1 LRVLIIT
8 SSNPEKTS
16 GRVAIDF
23 MNALK
28 IHDLEVK
35 ILTKEYGVYL
45 DKSISYVENRF
56 ESFKKSLFT
65 FPLRLINRILRTF
78 NLSLRSKTDPKYCDH
93 GFDIRKREFST
104 RRIVS
109 EVSGFSPDAI
119 IIMFMQNFLTF
130 ENLFELQEIYHVPIY
145 IYLMDMAPMTGGCHY
160 AWNCDGYK
168 FNCGSCPAL
177 YSQNPSDESALN
189 FIYKKDLLTR
199 GDFVPIAASSWQK
212 QQLES
217 SSLFRHSKK
226 GFILSPTDENLFK
239 PVLKDVAR
247 SAFNI
252 DQDKKVIFL
261 GSVNYASERKGS
273 KEASMALKHLSTLMS
288 IEERSNVQILVTGS
302 LKPKFEDFGFN
313 VNFVGNLDYDS
324 LVMAYNAA
332 TLFLNSSIE
341 DSGPTMI
348 NQSIMCG
355 TPVVCFE
362 MGVAADL
369 VINGHTGY
377 VAKLRNTMDLA
388 KGIFSILKLGDLEYE
403 QYCQNCRNIAIDK
416 CGLKATGVSFI
427 NLHRNVK

>member
-1 LRVLIIT
+1 MRVLIIT

-28 IHDLEVK
+28 IHNVEVK
-35 ILTKEYGVYL
+35 VLTKKYEVYL
-45 DKSISYVENRF
+45 DKSISYVENRL
-56 ESFKKSLFT
+56 ESYRKWLFML
-65 FPLRLINRILRTF
+65 PSRLINRILRTF
-78 NLSLRSKTDPKYCDH
+78 NISLKYKTDSKYCDH
-93 GFDIRKREFST
+93 GFDIRKTEFPT
-104 RRIVS
+104 GRIIA
-109 EVSGFSPDAI
+109 EVSGFNPDAI

-130 ENLFELQEIYHVPIY
+130 QNLFELQETYNVPIY

-177 YSQNPSDESALN
+177 YSQNPSDQSAIN
-189 FIYKKDLLTR
+189 FSYKKDLVTR

-212 QQLES
+212 QQLEN

-239 PVLKDVAR
+239 PVLKDYAR
-247 SAFNI
+247 SAFDIN
-252 DQDKKVIFL
+252 QDKKVIFL

-273 KEASMALKHLSTLMS
+273 IEAAMTLRHLSTIMS
-288 IEERSNVQILVTGS
+288 IEERSNVEILVTGS
-302 LKPKFEDFGFN
+302 LKPTFEDFGFK
-313 VNFVGNLDYDS
+313 VNFVGNLDYNS
-324 LVMAYNAA
+324 LVMAYNAS

-369 VINGHTGY
+369 VINGETGY
-377 VAKLRNTMDLA
+377 VAKLGNTMDLA
-388 KGIFSILKLGDLEYE
+388 NGILSILKLGDLDYE
-403 QYCQNCRNIAIDK
+403 KYCQNCRSIAIDK
-416 CGLKATGVSFI
+416 CGLKSTGFSFI
-427 NLHRNVK
+427 NLHRSVN